1 MLADITSPFY
11 NYIRGAILILSI
23 FHFVNYT
30 LYRKKMYLYYSG
42 YFFALSLFFFGENI
56 RDYEI
61 RKVYANFY
69 SSIHLISYFFY
80 IGFARELLYT
90 RVKLPKW
97 DKYLSYMQRF
107 LLFIGLP
114 LTGLGYLLAGKAGE
128 NIVFLSIS
136 PMVTL
141 FSIIVLYR
149 FYQLKTIQSKYF
161 VLGSSAF
168 IIMAN
173 ITLLLQLIYGQ
184 RGFLDTFNFRLI
196 LFTYIGTL
204 IEAIIFAFLVGVL
217 MRDLERKKLEKEQE
231 IVVLENRKVE
241 LNTKIS
247 NLEKLVVK
255 NHIIFKNKYKV
266 ALAGLLYIRSED
278 HYLQLYTLRDND
290 IKRETIRGKMSEII
304 KELPPN
310 FIQVHRSYIVNFNYI
325 KDIYSNLIVMKNKLE
340 IPISRSKRQVLKA
353 KLIEYKWGGKYF
365 L

>member
-11 NYIRGAILILSI
+11 NYIRGAIFILSV

-69 SSIHLISYFFY
+69 SAIHLVSYFFY

-107 LLFIGLP
+107 LVFVGLP
-114 LTGLGYLLAGKAGE
+114 LIGVGYLLAGKTGE
-128 NIVFLSIS
+128 NIVFLTIS
-136 PMVTL
+136 PLITL
-141 FSIIVLYR
+141 FSIVVLYR
-149 FYQLKTIQSKYF
+149 FYQLKTVQSKYF
-161 VLGSSAF
+161 ILGSSIF

-173 ITLLLQLIYGQ
+173 ITLLLQVIYGQ

-204 IEAIIFAFLVGVL
+204 VEAIIFAFLMGAL
-217 MRDLERKKLEKEQE
+217 IRDLERKKIEKEQE
-231 IVVLENRKVE
+231 LVILENRKME
-241 LNTKIS
+241 LSKKVS
-247 NLEKLVVK
+247 NLKKLTVK
-255 NHIIFKNKYKV
+255 DNIVLKNKSKV
-266 ALAGLLYIRSED
+266 VLDRLVYIHSD
-278 HYLQLYTLRDND
+278 GHYLELHILRNSFVE
-290 IKRETIRGKMSEII
+290 KEHFRGKISEII

-310 FIQVHRSYIVNFNYI
+310 FIQVHRSYIVNFNYV
-325 KDIYSNLIVMKNKLE
+325 KDVYSNFIIMKNKLE
-340 IPISRSKRQVLKA
+340 IPISRSKRQILKI
-353 KLIEYKWGGKYF
+353 KLIEYKSGGGG
-365 L
+365 